1 MLFLNSNRKTRP
13 RARCWP
19 DDHRLS
25 LFFFST
31 EPGALIRNC
40 APFLRAKSTDRKIIV
55 SSLPIARIAL
65 FCVLDGAA
73 AVGKYAYCTR
83 GKEREREGRR
93 ALEKGTKKREREREV
108 YIGNGERGEG
118 KSKSWLFRGLKL
130 ICMESTAKRLS
141 CRLDFVLIRRQ
152 IARVRSCV
160 YSV

>member
-1 MLFLNSNRKTRP
+1 MLFLNSNRKTGS
-13 RARCWP
+13 RCWP

-25 LFFFST
+25 IFFST

-73 AVGKYAYCTR
+73 AAGKCLPRA
-83 GKEREREGRR
+83 REREGGGIGSRVGR
-93 ALEKGTKKREREREV
+93 GNEKERDVYEGVEEERER
-108 YIGNGERGEG
+108 

-160 YSV
+160 YPV